1 MPGNTAERH
10 VLWGL
15 RELGY
20 CMLAEGMLRREHPN
34 PGLLAIEIAERH
46 ELRLETQEWDG
57 ETTYKFTPIGDCVQR
72 RIGRYNCRDSRCFL
86 PMCAQ

>member
-57 ETTYKFTPIGDCVQR
+57 ETTYKFTPIG
-72 RIGRYNCRDSRCFL
+72 
-86 PMCAQ
+86 